1 MKGGCIV
8 GLRTGRT
15 RNMVLYLLVNCVR
28 VGMDFKMDGLMS
40 VILRDFPCW
49 ILMCAGNVTNYLS
62 HGTLDDV
69 S

>member
-1 MKGGCIV
+1 MV
-8 GLRTGRT
+8 G
-15 RNMVLYLLVNCVR
+15 VLLVLGLEGQKIWSYICSLILVR
-28 VGMDFKMDGLMS
+28 VCVDFKMDGLMS